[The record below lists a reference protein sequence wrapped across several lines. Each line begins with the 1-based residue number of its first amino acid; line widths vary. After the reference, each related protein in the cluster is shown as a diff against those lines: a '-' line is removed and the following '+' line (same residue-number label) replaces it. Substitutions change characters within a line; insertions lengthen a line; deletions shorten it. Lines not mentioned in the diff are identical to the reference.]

1 VCGKAVL
8 NQVLEA
14 AEDVRHAPKGD
25 VMTSSVNSRELS
37 AKSTTAILQL
47 PRDNTPNPEPES
59 GTEPDVD
66 DVSVFKR
73 IVRQTVFSD
82 PVSTRGP
89 GFLHI
94 RREPNSDDFE
104 ELDPRKSRV
113 TRLYSSHSL
122 VLVVLIVDRVQGSG
136 REEENKVL
144 ASREGVHDVMDRSRP
159 KTTGTWWKPQRVTYK
174 RHLFKRGLNQ

>member
-1 VCGKAVL
+1 MCGKAVL

-73 IVRQTVFSD
+73 IVRQTVLSD
-82 PVSTRGP
+82 PVFTHGP

-94 RREPNSDDFE
+94 RREPNSDHFQK
-104 ELDPRKSRV
+104 LDPRKSRG
-113 TRLYSSHSL
+113 TRL
-122 VLVVLIVDRVQGSG
+122 
-136 REEENKVL
+136 
-144 ASREGVHDVMDRSRP
+144 
-159 KTTGTWWKPQRVTYK
+159 
-174 RHLFKRGLNQ
+174 